1 MYPEQQ
7 MKEGRAT
14 SDQEIQEGPLEAGY
28 LDRRSRS
35 QPQGLLFLQRFL
47 GKASPNICPSQT
59 QHLQLRSW
67 TLQLDPSQLQ
77 DALARVS
84 GHSRAAAPKVEWA

>member
-1 MYPEQQ
+1 
-7 MKEGRAT
+7 MKDGWAT
-14 SDQEIQEGPLEAGY
+14 SDQEIQEGP

-35 QPQGLLFLQRFL
+35 QPQGLLLLQRFL
-47 GKASPNICPSQT
+47 GKASPSICPPQT

-67 TLQLDPSQLQ
+67 TLQLDSSQLQ

-84 GHSRAAAPKVEWA
+84 GHSRAVSPKVEWA